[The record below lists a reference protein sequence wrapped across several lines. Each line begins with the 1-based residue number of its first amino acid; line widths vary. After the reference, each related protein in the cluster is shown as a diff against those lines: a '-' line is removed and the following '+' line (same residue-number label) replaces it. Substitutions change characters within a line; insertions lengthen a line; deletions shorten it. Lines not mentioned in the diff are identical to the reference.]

1 MTGGKRRREH
11 GSSDGRSGREP
22 TDERSGDK
30 ASTESG
36 RRGFLARAAA
46 ATGSVGAL
54 GALAGCGGLISDGEE
69 PAIPPDLRAPEGPF
83 ESVPSPFD
91 SVADLTEF
99 GLDASG
105 GGSLAAAVADA
116 AVDGRLLYLP
126 PGRYPLQ
133 EALNL
138 SGVGRFGLVGND
150 ATVAARPES
159 TETLFFVESGD
170 DDGSVFLDSL
180 RFDVGA
186 DAVTSRVIDARA
198 RDRLGI
204 RDVSVEGRFDGG
216 RGAVRV
222 DVTDPNGSGVVSGL
236 SLRDGAVTDS
246 TATGCYVGDEHRGS
260 IAFTDCRIEGFP
272 DNGLYATPERGRV
285 VVDGGYYANNGVS
298 NVRVRNG
305 SVVRGVRVRCDVGDR
320 ELENMRGIR
329 LSNDAPTADAEPTV
343 VEDVVV
349 EMVDVT
355 GSDGAITLGEEVAAA
370 EIRNATVVVH
380 ADDVHALWAKTPH
393 ESLQAAG
400 ASSLR
405 CEGVTV
411 TGGAAEGV
419 AVQIDDRDGS
429 VLTDIDV
436 TQPGAERNGI
446 EFKRSH
452 DNTLRDARI
461 AVGGEAIVLDEATVD
476 TRNVERNP
484 PSEEA

>member
-1 MTGGKRRREH
+1 MTGGKRRRE
-11 GSSDGRSGREP
+11 P
-22 TDERSGDK
+22 TDERSDRGPADRR
-30 ASTESG
+30 SG

-54 GALAGCGGLISDGEE
+54 GALAGCGGFRSGDEE
-69 PAIPPDLRAPEGPF
+69 PAIPPDLRAPDGPF
-83 ESVPSPFD
+83 DSVPSPFD
-91 SVADLTEF
+91 SVADLTDF

-105 GGSLAAAVADA
+105 EGSLAAAIADA

-126 PGRYPLQ
+126 PGRYPLR

-138 SGVGRFGLVGND
+138 SDAGRFGLVGDD
-150 ATVAARPES
+150 ATVAVRPES
-159 TETLFFVESGD
+159 SETLLFVESGD
-170 DDGSVFLDSL
+170 GDGSVFLDSL
-180 RFDVGA
+180 HFDVAA

-198 RDRLGI
+198 PDRLGI
-204 RDVSVEGRFDGG
+204 RDVSVAGRLDGG

-355 GSDGAITLGEEVAAA
+355 GSDGAITLAEEVAAA
-370 EIRNATVVVH
+370 EIRDATVVVH

-393 ESLQAAG
+393 ESLQTADAT
-400 ASSLR
+400 SLR
-405 CEGVTV
+405 CEGLTV
-411 TGGAAEGV
+411 TGDAGEGV

-429 VLTDIDV
+429 VLTDVDV

-446 EFKRSH
+446 EFKRSY

-461 AVGGEAIVLDEATVD
+461 AVGGEAIVLSEATVE
-476 TRNVERNP
+476 TRNVERDAP
-484 PSEEA
+484 PEAE